1 MFQIKLNI
9 SLTLLFPSAQ
19 TSSPP
24 LIMSPELVN
33 DTTIYQ
39 VAWARTMPGGFL
51 WPSLSLSALTPTLNA
66 EDFTPM
72 MTCLI
77 LTLFPH
83 PHCQNCNAKLHYFLR
98 LLLQKPPL
106 TSSFKSLVLVLPRQ
120 SNCLTLEQF
129 RVQSID
135 HVSINISSLVIS
147 ASHMVFSITY
157 VPTPQF
163 LASKGH
169 LPKSTD

>member
-1 MFQIKLNI
+1 
-9 SLTLLFPSAQ
+9 
-19 TSSPP
+19 
-24 LIMSPELVN
+24 
-33 DTTIYQ
+33 
-39 VAWARTMPGGFL
+39 MPGGFL
-51 WPSLSLSALTPTLNA
+51 WPSLSLSTLTPMLNA
-66 EDFTPM
+66 DDFTPT
-72 MTCLI
+72 MTCLT

-83 PHCQNCNAKLHYFLR
+83 PHCQNCNSRLHYFLR

-106 TSSFKSLVLVLPRQ
+106 TISFKSLVLVLPHQ

-129 RVQSID
+129 RVQSIE
-135 HVSINISSLVIS
+135 HVSIYISSLVIS
-147 ASHMVFSITY
+147 ASHIVFSIIY